1 MDIRCTR
8 EQEGAE
14 ERYACM
20 VGENRFVIRLL
31 EKEQFS
37 ISPRPGDD
45 VRPGGRVHV
54 VSVSEPDEADWIV
67 RKPLAIARMGDTV
80 IVSYRGAASRQAVL
94 SVLGIGHA

>member
-8 EQEGAE
+8 EQVGVE

-20 VGENRFVIRLL
+20 VGENSFVVRLL

-37 ISPRPGDD
+37 LSSPTEDD
-45 VRPGGRVHV
+45 IHAGGRVHV
-54 VSVSEPDEADWIV
+54 VSVSEPGEADWIV

-80 IVSYRGAASRQAVL
+80 IVSYRGAESRQAVL